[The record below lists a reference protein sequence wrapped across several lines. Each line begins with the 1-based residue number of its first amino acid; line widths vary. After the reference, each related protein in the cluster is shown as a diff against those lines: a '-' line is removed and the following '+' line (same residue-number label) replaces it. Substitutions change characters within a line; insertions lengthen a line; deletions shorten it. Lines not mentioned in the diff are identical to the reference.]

1 MFTTDDLAGVVDL
14 FGVLTRQELEE
25 ALSELAYRRGE
36 EVPEGIVDDA
46 LDGFALVAVEMPVR
60 DGHDDRDRGAG
71 EGGAN
76 VESEG
81 VDTSD
86 AEDDDAA
93 RDDDRAKNDDRDKND
108 DRAKNDDAVRED
120 NAGTETVL
128 AAGPTAFPSL
138 PEGAED
144 LPHILDVS
152 DRTVDRERVS
162 RAAESR
168 LRTEAAQAVA
178 AGDDGRVG
186 ELLDVSYDLEAWGGV
201 DLAGV
206 RTRLDEA
213 RDVEQ

>member
-36 EVPEGIVDDA
+36 EVPEGIVDDS
-46 LDGFALVAVEMPVR
+46 LDGFTLVAVEGPVG

-76 VESEG
+76 GASGAEEVDAGETEDADASE
-81 VDTSD
+81 TEE
-86 AEDDDAA
+86 AEDDDAI
-93 RDDDRAKNDDRDKND
+93 
-108 DRAKNDDAVRED
+108 ED
-120 NAGTETVL
+120 VDVSTETVL

-144 LPHILDVS
+144 LPHIMDVPE
-152 DRTVDRERVS
+152 RAVDRERVS
-162 RAAESR
+162 RAAEAR

-178 AGDDGRVG
+178 AGDDERVQ

-206 RTRLDEA
+206 RTRLDAA
-213 RDVEQ
+213 RDLEG